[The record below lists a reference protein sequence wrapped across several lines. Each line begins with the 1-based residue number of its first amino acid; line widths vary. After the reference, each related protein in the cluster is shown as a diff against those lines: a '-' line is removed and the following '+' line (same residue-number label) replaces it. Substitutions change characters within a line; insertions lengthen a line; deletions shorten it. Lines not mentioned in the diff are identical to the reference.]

1 MDMEIA
7 AYIVLGAFA
16 LFLLIAN
23 AVKIA
28 TREALEEFRQD
39 IMSDIKQLISENQKK
54 NSNSSDNVTAGNED
68 E

>member
-1 MDMEIA
+1 MEIA